1 MGRIRFRNDI
11 YKQAALISIIILF
24 AFVLRF
30 VNLGYSNYQREETRA
45 MFLKGKNQSSIEFLL
60 DQRKGPAQFLVS
72 RVVQV
77 INPSYQN
84 QFISRL
90 PFAAASF
97 LSVIFFFL
105 FVKNLY
111 NDLIAFF
118 STFFFA
124 TNGII
129 VGLSRIVQYQ
139 SLVFFFTTLTL
150 ASLVFALKKPKFH
163 VWGLYIGMVSWAL
176 ALLSHYDGI
185 FIAPMVIYLIYRWI
199 KESAIDLKEKYIH
212 LIISSAISISL
223 VAAFYIPF
231 IFSITQSTLSYF
243 VSRVQV
249 NPLEHKSGSIIIFN
263 GYQPIFA
270 FYLYLGLAVAGFFAV
285 GLSALKLKGFLGEI
299 FKNIPGILTVN
310 NLRTSYILVI
320 WFLFPFVALEVIADD
335 PGTHIYNYLIPLFII
350 MGIGIWYIL
359 PLINL
364 FMRQTPSR
372 VVYFAGLSFIFFL
385 LFTQSYQIFVDH
397 RREYPWESKKYLFWD
412 IELPYKIRLPL
423 YGFPYYRNWEGISR
437 YLAARPERMRYV
449 SNEKKEITSYYLP
462 DQRGKK
468 KYMYIIYIRSPQI
481 RVEDM
486 VPEFSKLFRNETPI
500 YTFEKNS
507 QIYSAVF
514 RVRRNYFD

>member
-118 STFFFA
+118 STFFFV

-185 FIAPMVIYLIYRWI
+185 FIAPMV
-199 KESAIDLKEKYIH
+199 
-212 LIISSAISISL
+212 
-223 VAAFYIPF
+223 
-231 IFSITQSTLSYF
+231 
-243 VSRVQV
+243 
-249 NPLEHKSGSIIIFN
+249 
-263 GYQPIFA
+263 
-270 FYLYLGLAVAGFFAV
+270 
-285 GLSALKLKGFLGEI
+285 
-299 FKNIPGILTVN
+299 
-310 NLRTSYILVI
+310 
-320 WFLFPFVALEVIADD
+320 
-335 PGTHIYNYLIPLFII
+335 
-350 MGIGIWYIL
+350 
-359 PLINL
+359 
-364 FMRQTPSR
+364 
-372 VVYFAGLSFIFFL
+372 
-385 LFTQSYQIFVDH
+385 
-397 RREYPWESKKYLFWD
+397 
-412 IELPYKIRLPL
+412 
-423 YGFPYYRNWEGISR
+423 
-437 YLAARPERMRYV
+437 
-449 SNEKKEITSYYLP
+449 
-462 DQRGKK
+462 
-468 KYMYIIYIRSPQI
+468 
-481 RVEDM
+481 
-486 VPEFSKLFRNETPI
+486 
-500 YTFEKNS
+500 
-507 QIYSAVF
+507 
-514 RVRRNYFD
+514 